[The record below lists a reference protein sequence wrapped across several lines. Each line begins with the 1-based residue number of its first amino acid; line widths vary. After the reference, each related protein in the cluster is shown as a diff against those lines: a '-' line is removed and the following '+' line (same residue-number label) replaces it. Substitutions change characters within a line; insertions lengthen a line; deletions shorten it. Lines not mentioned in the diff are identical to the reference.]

1 MLAWEQTCL
10 REHSTW
16 LLVDSL
22 CDNRRMRLQ
31 LHEIEDLS
39 VAVEKHDACLHH
51 VLEDKVLVIV
61 ADLVNV
67 AHHKVI
73 ESSLPLGSQFISLS
87 IIVNFFLGDLSI
99 QDLLIHA
106 SSQTRW
112 DSTLRILDQERLVV
126 FLE

>member
-1 MLAWEQTCL
+1 
-10 REHSTW
+10 
-16 LLVDSL
+16 
-22 CDNRRMRLQ
+22 MRLQ

-39 VAVEKHDACLHH
+39 VAIEKHDAGLHH